1 MIQIGWSHWNTGNV
15 YFKVGQLQSYLK
27 PENIRTRSHSK
38 LKGSCGIA
46 TIICKA
52 EIVVMA
58 GWSWIFTGLE
68 RNNEALHAPQRTAG
82 GTGILIPRQS
92 SPHQYK
98 IYLKFGKVSLITP
111 ACYKWSRR
119 FAIFCV
125 SLQMPFFN
133 FDLGLWILKFNAELE
148 SPRIAQYSNQCT
160 SIIVVVA
167 WQRGILHV

>member
-15 YFKVGQLQSYLK
+15 FYKVGQLHSYLK

-92 SPHQYK
+92 SPHLYINIIEIWKSFFDYTRMLQMESE
-98 IYLKFGKVSLITP
+98 IRNFLRLTTT
-111 ACYKWSRR
+111 
-119 FAIFCV
+119 AIF
-125 SLQMPFFN
+125 
-133 FDLGLWILKFNAELE
+133 
-148 SPRIAQYSNQCT
+148 
-160 SIIVVVA
+160 
-167 WQRGILHV
+167 